1 MIRAMTLLFEKK
13 TYLHVRKRGTMSSPV
28 LLGNITLYIQ
38 LGTVPEE
45 YQIAEEW
52 KLTYLEDLDMH
63 YPSPEGS
70 RT

>member
-1 MIRAMTLLFEKK
+1 
-13 TYLHVRKRGTMSSPV
+13 MSSPV

-45 YQIAEEW
+45 YQTAEEW
-52 KLTYLEDLDMH
+52 QLTYLEDLDMH